1 MEEALSE
8 VPGIRMLKRD
18 MRHTTRSFYRYVF
31 ALVPE
36 EFGAEHDE
44 VCYALD
50 KEGIPNWNGYPA
62 MHHYDLFQP
71 GGSKLPVPNAYPEYF
86 DFAKMDLP
94 EAERACEHEAVWLDE
109 AVFRAGQQGVDDAIA
124 ALKKIQANAAEL
136 VAAKERLRAEMED

>member
-1 MEEALSE
+1 
-8 VPGIRMLKRD
+8 MLKRD

-36 EFGAEHDE
+36 VFGAEHDE

-62 MHHYDLFQP
+62 MHHYDLFKP
-71 GGSKLPVPNAYPEYF
+71 GESKLPVPNAFPEYF
-86 DFAKMDLP
+86 DFEQMDLP
-94 EAERACEHEAVWLDE
+94 EAERACEHEAIWLDE
-109 AVFRAGQQGVDDAIA
+109 AIFRSGQEGVDDVIR

-136 VAAKERLRAEMED
+136 VAAKERLAAEMED